1 MRQGQKIIYFL
12 CNLIKLRLAF
22 LASLMFDAL
31 FVRVMVKQSS
41 RKHTLEPFLR
51 SSPLSRTPSVAS
63 VVSACGLTQSQ
74 GELVEALQFG
84 HKGADGVPGLLLQ
97 SEVAGVLDG
106 LQAAKHRCSLTKKK
120 KMVLKTTSDLTHSF
134 K

>member
-1 MRQGQKIIYFL
+1 MRQGQKIRYFL
-12 CNLIKLRLAF
+12 CNLIKLLRMRLAF

-41 RKHTLEPFLR
+41 RKNTLEPFLR

-97 SEVAGVLDG
+97 SEVARVLDG
-106 LQAAKHRCSLTKKK
+106 LRAAKHRCSLTKKK
-120 KMVLKTTSDLTHSF
+120 RKWF
-134 K
+134 

>member
-84 HKGADGVPGLLLQ
+84 HEGADGVPGLLLQ